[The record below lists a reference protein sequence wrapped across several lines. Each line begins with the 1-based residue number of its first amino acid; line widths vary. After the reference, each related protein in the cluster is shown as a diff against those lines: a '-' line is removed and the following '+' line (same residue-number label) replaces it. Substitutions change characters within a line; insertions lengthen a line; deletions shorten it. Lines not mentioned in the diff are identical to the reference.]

1 MVIIIFRQFF
11 DFMFT
16 LSLFELLIG
25 VMNFKIDSAVPQA
38 PRSHDSAVMEAPRS
52 FDSAVLE
59 APRSRPR
66 GVRVK
71 RSSSGS

>member
-1 MVIIIFRQFF
+1 MIIIIFRQFF

-52 FDSAVLE
+52 
-59 APRSRPR
+59 RPR